1 MFLSRSH
8 MNPPGLDQEQ
18 GGTKRA
24 VCEKPFS
31 KVKPQLEDLCQGESK
46 VTSFF

>member
-1 MFLSRSH
+1 

-24 VCEKPFS
+24 VREKPFS